1 MKVYIDLQK
10 LAISKVV
17 DGTSPEYAGDIN
29 SNVFEIL
36 FFNYDN
42 TNWFPTMSQLAPNG
56 REAGDFEADSLGV
69 GETHD
74 YTEDGV
80 NYQRFTF
87 TMGSAWVL
95 MKGRSNLFVWYNVL
109 NGTVVKKCV
118 GKLNVMLNESNDNY
132 FISNPVFNPAV
143 KSYIDGLASDIE
155 DELNDKVDAQNA
167 TIASL
172 SQASPSVF
180 DTAAN
185 IQLLQEN
192 KGVAVATDTGYIW
205 YWDTT
210 ITPNAYVSS
219 GLQYNSLANYTKH
232 SGNQLQDANGNNIY
246 PDISQS
252 YDYVGLKQE
261 TLDITNGYETFFTY
275 GTFQNGGLVSGVV
288 QSWPPSRVVSKTI
301 ISIDRE
307 ITLSITAGYKIGIH
321 YFVNGTFSSD
331 SGWQQNSYTIPA
343 NSTFRILIALVSED
357 QSVTANIIDFLNQV
371 TFQPKVNAV
380 VTDAVNDIKY
390 IKQSTEKVFNDV
402 CIAGYDNNL
411 VSVNLTLTTGKT
423 YRFMP
428 MLRTW
433 SVSNTGGQNSK
444 YIVGKTYNGTGTDLY
459 KISGNN
465 AMTEAQDYT
474 LVAEANTTYY
484 IKARANYGTI
494 LRFLVFETNDNDFDK
509 KITRINNNKKYCYSG
524 DKLPLNNYNIEQ
536 IGVIRS
542 TTESQLYQ
550 GMACY
555 NNYCIFVQNTGIA
568 NLFTLDKTYLTFT
581 RLGTFDLASK
591 DANNHANICCF
602 GNEKGDASDVLPVLY
617 VSQCYN
623 GTVDG
628 KKDVCYVER
637 INVSTLSSTLVQT
650 INFDDTNHLFGY
662 ALNWIVDNKN
672 NRLIGYG
679 NTISNY
685 GYNNQI
691 RIVTFNLPSL
701 SQGSSVTLTNDDII
715 ENYILS
721 DEDSDYP
728 NSYIMQG
735 GTAINNILILPTGVG
750 SDTYPTLI
758 YVWDMK
764 NKSLRNVIDLSKN
777 TLYEFEDCDVFDG
790 GILFNTSNGVVYYFK
805 E

>member
-1 MKVYIDLQK
+1 MKIYIDFDKLQITK
-10 LAISKVV
+10 IVQDVMYK
-17 DGTSPEYAGDIN
+17 GDVL
-29 SNVFEIL
+29 SNVFELL
-36 FFNYDN
+36 FYNCSDTSWY
-42 TNWFPTMSQLAPNG
+42 PTMSQLAPND
-56 REAGDFEADSLGV
+56 RQAGDFAADALEE
-69 GETHD
+69 GESQTVI
-74 YTEDGV
+74 EDDIT
-80 NYQRFTF
+80 YLRYKFTI
-87 TMGSAWVL
+87 GAGWVL
-95 MKGRSNLFVWYNVL
+95 VKGKSEFFIWKN
-109 NGTVVKKCV
+109 TVTPMTRKCI
-118 GKLNVMLNESNDNY
+118 GKVVVTLNESTETY
-132 FISNPVFNPAV
+132 FIDDIEFNP
-143 KSYIDGLASDIE
+143 KIRTYINGLASDIE

-205 YWDTT
+205 YWDSTLTT
-210 ITPNAYVSS
+210 PAYVSS

-246 PDISQS
+246 PNISQS
-252 YDYVGLKQE
+252 YDYLGLKQDSTFE
-261 TLDITNGYETFFTY
+261 KNGNETFFLY
-275 GTFQNGGLVSGVV
+275 GTFQNGGMSGGVV
-288 QSWPPSRVVSKTI
+288 SSWPPSRVVSNTI
-301 ISIDRE
+301 ISVDRD
-307 ITLSITAGYKIGIH
+307 ITLTIASGYKIGIH

-331 SGWQQNSYTIPA
+331 SNWQQNSYTIPA
-343 NSTFRILIALVSED
+343 NSTFKILIALVSED
-357 QSVTANIIDFLNQV
+357 QSVTANIIEFLSKV
-371 TFQPKVNAV
+371 TFPTKTNVEISCFN
-380 VTDAVNDIKY
+380 NDIKY
-390 IKQSTEKVFNDV
+390 IKQSTEKVFDDV

-444 YIVGKTYNGTGTDLY
+444 YIIGKTYNGTGTDLY

-484 IKARANYGTI
+484 IKARANFGI
-494 LRFLVFETNDNDFDK
+494 VLRFLVFETNDNDFDK
-509 KITRINNNKKYCYSG
+509 KITRINNSKKYCYSG
-524 DKLPLNNYNIEQ
+524 DKLPLNNYNIER
-536 IGVIRS
+536 IGIIRS

-602 GNEKGDASDVLPVLY
+602 GNEKADASDVLPVLY

-623 GTVDG
+623 GVVDG

-650 INFDDTNHLFGY
+650 INFDDTNNLFGY

-672 NRLIGYG
+672 NKLIGYG
-679 NTISNY
+679 NTVSNY

-691 RIVTFNLPSL
+691 RIVTFNLPTL
-701 SQGSSVTLTNDDII
+701 SQGATVTLTNADII

-721 DEDSDYP
+721 NEDSSFP
-728 NSYIMQG
+728 NSFIMQG
-735 GTAINNILILPTGVG
+735 GKAINNILILPTGVG

-764 NKSLRNVIDLSKN
+764 NKSLRNVIDLSQN
-777 TLYEFEDCDVFDG
+777 TQYEFEDCDVFDG